1 MSLLY
6 AKTSV
11 ALLRYTHIA
20 RADKLYYEAGISAQK
35 QNWHGMAFML
45 LNRYIDI
52 YDFIED
58 PDNNQL

>member
-1 MSLLY
+1 
-6 AKTSV
+6 
-11 ALLRYTHIA
+11 
-20 RADKLYYEAGISAQK
+20 
-35 QNWHGMAFML
+35 ML